1 MSAPDTPKDGV
12 LYHTCYPVSAQR
24 DSRVASVLRREENSP
39 WGPSERP
46 VVSSR
51 CRLYPELRSRRMV
64 NVIVLILELILKVL
78 SISLTMFVLLPIRLR
93 RKMVKHLSKILLI
106 GKE

>member
-1 MSAPDTPKDGV
+1 
-12 LYHTCYPVSAQR
+12 
-24 DSRVASVLRREENSP
+24 
-39 WGPSERP
+39 
-46 VVSSR
+46 
-51 CRLYPELRSRRMV
+51 MV